1 MWLWCSD
8 LTGVE
13 NDTWEKRGF
22 YIAERRKNTELI
34 CVVFIRQK
42 KEVKANN
49 ALEKYRYD
57 YSIEIW
63 GNYPS
68 TVQETNESILRKLH
82 SAGHPIIKQ
91 DITEMEKVQ
100 LRASRV
106 PQQYNDL
113 S

>member
-1 MWLWCSD
+1 M
-8 LTGVE
+8 
-13 NDTWEKRGF
+13 
-22 YIAERRKNTELI
+22 
-34 CVVFIRQK
+34 
-42 KEVKANN
+42 
-49 ALEKYRYD
+49 LEKYRYD

-68 TVQETNESILRKLH
+68 TVQETNESILRKRH
-82 SAGHPIIKQ
+82 NAGHPIIKQ

-113 S
+113 SYSERLEKQDL

>member
-1 MWLWCSD
+1 M
-8 LTGVE
+8 
-13 NDTWEKRGF
+13 
-22 YIAERRKNTELI
+22 
-34 CVVFIRQK
+34 FISQK

-49 ALEKYRYD
+49 MLEKYRYD

-68 TVQETNESILRKLH
+68 TVQETNESILRKWH
-82 SAGHPIIKQ
+82 GAGHPIIKQ

-113 S
+113 CYSERLEKQDP

>member
-1 MWLWCSD
+1 M
-8 LTGVE
+8 
-13 NDTWEKRGF
+13 
-22 YIAERRKNTELI
+22 
-34 CVVFIRQK
+34 
-42 KEVKANN
+42 
-49 ALEKYRYD
+49 LEKYRYD
-57 YSIEIW
+57 YSIEVW

-68 TVQETNESILRKLH
+68 TVQETNESVLRKRH

-113 S
+113 SYSERLEKQDPQAREKN